1 MSSPAENPWKDLHE
15 QVGTYVLEADEAVVR
30 SFNASLPPRDPR
42 EIELH
47 VLPEPFLGFHDA
59 PVVVLLANPG
69 SVAEDRDI
77 NRSWITRANWAAIT
91 TPGGTPIYSLD
102 DRAASMPGGIWWRHA
117 TRGLLAPG
125 RGYADLAA
133 KILVVQHHGYHSSK
147 PSFPQQA
154 LPSQRFAFALVADA
168 MKRSA
173 AIIVA
178 SASNQWLSAVP
189 GLDSYRWKAAKNSP
203 QSKSLSP
210 RNLGSGYAMVS
221 AALDR
226 PRTGA

>member
-1 MSSPAENPWKDLHE
+1 MSSPAENPWKDLRE
-15 QVGTYVLEADEAVVR
+15 QAGTYILKEDEATVR
-30 SFNASLPPRDPR
+30 SFNASLLGSDPR

-69 SVAEDRDI
+69 SVDEDRYID
-77 NRSWITRANWAAIT
+77 RSWITGANWEAIT
-91 TPGGTPIYSLD
+91 TPGGTPMYSLD
-102 DRAASMPGGIWWRHA
+102 DRAASMPGGIWWRGA

-125 RGYADLAA
+125 RGYADLAE
-133 KILVVQHHGYHSSK
+133 KILVVQYHGYHSRK
-147 PSFPQQA
+147 PCFPRQA

-168 MKRSA
+168 MKRKA
-173 AIIVA
+173 AIIIA
-178 SASNQWLSAVP
+178 SASRQWLSAVL
-189 GLDSYRWKAAKNSP
+189 GLDGYRWKATKNSP
-203 QSKSLSP
+203 QSRSLSP

-226 PRTGA
+226 PRAVG